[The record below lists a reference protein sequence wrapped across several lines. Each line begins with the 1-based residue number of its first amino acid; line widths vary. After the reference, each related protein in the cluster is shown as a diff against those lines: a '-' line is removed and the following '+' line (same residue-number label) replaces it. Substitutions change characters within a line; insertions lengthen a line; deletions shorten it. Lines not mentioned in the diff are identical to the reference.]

1 MVRTEYCSKRSKIF
15 SNKLQ
20 KFPAKTYYFNFK
32 DNLKNI
38 VTKGA
43 EG

>member
-1 MVRTEYCSKRSKIF
+1 MVNTEYCSKRSKIF

-20 KFPAKTYYFNFK
+20 KISVETYYFNFR